1 MCFARQQREISVC
14 TVYIQVNVTQARDH
28 GITESDSSAN
38 TLDTSPSRE
47 AAAGSNR
54 QGCANAEEHLHTLLR
69 NEDLRNKPG
78 EANSSSAI
86 KTPTLH
92 SLRVR
97 GAHTAGALLQL
108 LHPVSPPVPS
118 VSVKIGG
125 FQLLP
130 RASRHDATGCRHPNL
145 WRARHSEDR
154 ASEHTRNLTPTLPKY
169 RGPRTDCVKF
179 RDAIGDIWNRA
190 QRQCE
195 WTLSFYKWVLGKKER
210 TAVGKAYLPKRV
222 KDESTQCGPCSD
234 FNKVTGK
241 ITF

>member
-28 GITESDSSAN
+28 GITESDPSAN

-145 WRARHSEDR
+145 
-154 ASEHTRNLTPTLPKY
+154 
-169 RGPRTDCVKF
+169 
-179 RDAIGDIWNRA
+179 
-190 QRQCE
+190 
-195 WTLSFYKWVLGKKER
+195 
-210 TAVGKAYLPKRV
+210 
-222 KDESTQCGPCSD
+222 
-234 FNKVTGK
+234 
-241 ITF
+241 